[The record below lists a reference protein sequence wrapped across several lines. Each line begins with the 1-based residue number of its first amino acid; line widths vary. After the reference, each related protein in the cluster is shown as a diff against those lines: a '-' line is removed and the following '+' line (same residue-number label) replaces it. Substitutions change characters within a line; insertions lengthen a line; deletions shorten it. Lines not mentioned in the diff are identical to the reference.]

1 MPSSTAASTGGKL
14 TPARRG
20 HGCAVPVRDPSG
32 APRSRASRARPRRR
46 AARLGRAALVELAP
60 CDAGVAR
67 AVAEGGEVVRV
78 RRRDERRGFGRVEL
92 REARGRVRRVDV
104 ADGRRAP
111 QGPLGNA
118 RSGRLSLSPR
128 AVSARSPG
136 VSGASRKSRL
146 GRVWGVSAASGG
158 VWPASGPA
166 SRVWAASLARLSRP
180 AGLASVPGSSF
191 VVVGSVLGWSL
202 ASFFSRPGR
211 VPRLRRVSAA
221 SRGVL
226 AASCR
231 VPELAS
237 PASRPRLQDATL
249 PRGPSQSVSLV

>member
-1 MPSSTAASTGGKL
+1 MTVAN
-14 TPARRG
+14 
-20 HGCAVPVRDPSG
+20 VPTD
-32 APRSRASRARPRRR
+32 
-46 AARLGRAALVELAP
+46 
-60 CDAGVAR
+60 
-67 AVAEGGEVVRV
+67 
-78 RRRDERRGFGRVEL
+78 
-92 REARGRVRRVDV
+92 
-104 ADGRRAP
+104 

-128 AVSARSPG
+128 AVSARSSG

-237 PASRPRLQDATL
+237 PASRPRLKDRAL
-249 PRGPSQSVSLV
+249 PRALLHGAPVRQEPPARVRSEDAGRRRVKGPSGCYFQLDVGESSCCDRCERMGAPRSLKRPPRKKKMSDRSPGRQ

>member
-1 MPSSTAASTGGKL
+1 MG
-14 TPARRG
+14 
-20 HGCAVPVRDPSG
+20 
-32 APRSRASRARPRRR
+32 RPRRR
-46 AARLGRAALVELAP
+46 LFCALHAGAR
-60 CDAGVAR
+60 
-67 AVAEGGEVVRV
+67 
-78 RRRDERRGFGRVEL
+78 
-92 REARGRVRRVDV
+92 
-104 ADGRRAP
+104 

-128 AVSARSPG
+128 AVSARSSG

-249 PRGPSQSVSLV
+249 PRGPFSMVEMRPLRSAWWN

>member
-1 MPSSTAASTGGKL
+1 M
-14 TPARRG
+14 
-20 HGCAVPVRDPSG
+20 
-32 APRSRASRARPRRR
+32 
-46 AARLGRAALVELAP
+46 E
-60 CDAGVAR
+60 
-67 AVAEGGEVVRV
+67 
-78 RRRDERRGFGRVEL
+78 
-92 REARGRVRRVDV
+92 
-104 ADGRRAP
+104 
-111 QGPLGNA
+111 GPLGNA

-128 AVSARSPG
+128 AVSARSSG

-249 PRGPSQSVSLV
+249 PRGPYEVSYVGSRARLRAQIRAVCQRAEVSSPIVTLASVTLAVDCAQKSYA